1 MVSWYLR
8 CDPNQDAFR
17 FTPSGDIYAY
27 FERRPPPP
35 IARFSSSPLNYQM
48 TKAMGGPSRKLK
60 AWTNLAIFHKPAST
74 TVISQLLITF
84 PAREMSH

>member
-1 MVSWYLR
+1 MRLRYPAYIMLRFFFSSSQGAGDEQEAMASWYLR

-60 AWTNLAIFHKPAST
+60 A
-74 TVISQLLITF
+74 
-84 PAREMSH
+84 